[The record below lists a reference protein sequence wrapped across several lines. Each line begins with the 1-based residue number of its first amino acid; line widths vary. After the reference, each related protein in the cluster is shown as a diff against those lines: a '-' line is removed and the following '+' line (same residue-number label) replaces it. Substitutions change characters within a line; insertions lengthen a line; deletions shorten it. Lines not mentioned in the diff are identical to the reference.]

1 MKTLRRNST
10 KTKGEGLYSFPFNPP
25 GSLPSWPGPFPPAGF
40 CLQAASGHPETPMD
54 RIDKEALQVSKEIA
68 VKFIETQRLS
78 PSNFGEV
85 FPAIHRVVLDT
96 ILEGRTRLNRPTD
109 ADEGDRR

>member
-40 CLQAASGHPETPMD
+40 CLQAASGRPE
-54 RIDKEALQVSKEIA
+54 I
-68 VKFIETQRLS
+68 
-78 PSNFGEV
+78 
-85 FPAIHRVVLDT
+85 PAIHRVVLDT